1 MPASIHKIDFS
12 VPADRSDD
20 STRLN
25 LVHRKVIPFAPETVP
40 SAPLRPIGTL
50 PCYHRQETLI
60 AVLLALGLHLAG
72 FALMP
77 DNAQQELI
85 IPPAPIQVAWIAAP
99 RPKAETKPAASPKL
113 QQPVIK
119 PKPKPKAV
127 KRVKARQKAVLSTA
141 APATTMTT
149 ASTEKAEKTPAP
161 AVTKAP
167 VAPAVKSAAN
177 AASPA
182 TSAWHEQA
190 ADSQQALTLPNL
202 NADYLNNPAPPYP
215 EEARERGEQGKVL
228 VRALINA
235 DGTVAELA
243 MKKSSGFANLDLS
256 ALETVKKWRFVPA
269 RRGAAAVSAWVVV
282 PISFSLEG

>member
-12 VPADRSDD
+12 APADRSDG
-20 STRLN
+20 SARLN

-40 SAPLRPIGTL
+40 LASHRPIGTI
-50 PCYHRQETLI
+50 PCYRRHEVI
-60 AVLLALGLHLAG
+60 FAALLALGLHLLG
-72 FALMP
+72 FFLMP
-77 DNAQQELI
+77 DNAQEELI
-85 IPPAPIQVAWIAAP
+85 TPPTPIQVAWIAAP
-99 RPKAETKPAASPKL
+99 RPKTETTPAPPPKQ
-113 QQPVIK
+113 QQPAIK
-119 PKPKPKAV
+119 PKPKPKTV
-127 KRVKARQKAVLSTA
+127 KRVKAKQKAVLSTA
-141 APATTMTT
+141 APATMTT
-149 ASTEKAEKTPAP
+149 ASTEKAEEVPAP

-177 AASPA
+177 TASPA
-182 TSAWHEQA
+182 TSASHEQA

-228 VRALINA
+228 VRALINT
-235 DGTVAELA
+235 DGTVAQLA
-243 MKKSSGFANLDLS
+243 MKRSSGFANLDQS

>member
-12 VPADRSDD
+12 APADRADD
-20 STRLN
+20 SIRLN

-40 SAPLRPIGTL
+40 LASHRPIGTL
-50 PCYHRQETLI
+50 PCYHRQETII

-77 DNAQQELI
+77 YNAQQELI
-85 IPPAPIQVAWIAAP
+85 TPPAPIQVAWIAAP
-99 RPKAETKPAASPKL
+99 QPKTETTPAAPPKQ
-113 QQPVIK
+113 QQPAIK
-119 PKPKPKAV
+119 PKPKPKAI
-127 KRVKARQKAVLSTA
+127 KRVKAKQKAVLSTA
-141 APATTMTT
+141 APATKVTT

-167 VAPAVKSAAN
+167 VALAAS
-177 AASPA
+177 ASPA
-182 TSAWHEQA
+182 QT
-190 ADSQQALTLPNL
+190 ADSRQPLTLPNL
-202 NADYLNNPAPPYP
+202 NADYLDNPAPRYP
-215 EEARERGEQGKVL
+215 EDARERGEQGKVL

-243 MKKSSGFANLDLS
+243 MKRSSGFANLDQS